1 MAVEF
6 PKFPVGQ
13 DRLSIIIVTEDG
25 QKKPFGWVSP
35 DGYGID
41 GTVIVGY
48 TRVSL
53 DDFRAI
59 IAKIQELQGSSKK

>member
-6 PKFPVGQ
+6 PPFPVGK
-13 DRLSIIIVTEDG
+13 DRLSVIVITEDG
-25 QKKPFGWVSP
+25 IRKPFGWVSK

-48 TRVSL
+48 TSVSL

-59 IAKIQELQGSSKK
+59 IAKVEELQSSSE

>member
-6 PKFPVGQ
+6 PKFPVGR
-13 DRLSIIIVTEDG
+13 DRLSVIIVTEDG
-25 QKKPFGWVSP
+25 KRKPFGWVSK

-48 TRVSL
+48 TRVSSG
-53 DDFRAI
+53 DFEAI
-59 IAKIQELQGSSKK
+59 IAKIKELQSASET